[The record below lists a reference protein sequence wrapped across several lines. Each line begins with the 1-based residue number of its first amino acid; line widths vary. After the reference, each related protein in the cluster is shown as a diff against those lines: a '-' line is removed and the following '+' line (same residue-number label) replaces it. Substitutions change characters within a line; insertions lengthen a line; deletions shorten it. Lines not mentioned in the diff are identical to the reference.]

1 MSVFKIRKRPSFDLA
16 DFKISSLSLSL
27 GMYSFVELTEEEL
40 TKLSEME
47 DGIVVDVDDED
58 DDDVEWLGFRVAIPY
73 PFCTILLGSSDF
85 FLVLVM
91 VIQ

>member
-1 MSVFKIRKRPSFDLA
+1 
-16 DFKISSLSLSL
+16 
-27 GMYSFVELTEEEL
+27 MYSFLELTEEEL
-40 TKLSEME
+40 TTLGEME
-47 DGIVVDVDDED
+47 VGKVVDVDVDN